1 MATMMDYAMVRL
13 ELVSLG
19 GRFDPCAAPVGPTG
33 WQRLRARL
41 RSFR

>member
-1 MATMMDYAMVRL
+1 MTTMMDYAMVRL

-19 GRFDPCAAPVGPTG
+19 GRFDPRAAPVGPTG